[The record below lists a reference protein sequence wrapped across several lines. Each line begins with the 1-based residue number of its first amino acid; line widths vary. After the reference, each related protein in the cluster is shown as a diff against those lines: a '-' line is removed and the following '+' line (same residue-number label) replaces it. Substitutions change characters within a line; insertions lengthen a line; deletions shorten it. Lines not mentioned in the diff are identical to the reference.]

1 MVNEL
6 MFAVF
11 NAAAFGMA
19 IFVVAAGLTLIFGL
33 MRLLNMAQGGFFMI
47 GAYTAY
53 SVMGRDVQSLWLFLF
68 AALVG
73 GIVVALLGLVTDR
86 LVLRRLRNVD
96 PHYVLIATF
105 ALMMVCSGVTKLVW
119 GVDFFSVNP
128 PPGLDQ
134 PLNPFGMF
142 FSAYQIFVIAAG
154 VLVYIVLEVAIHRM
168 WFGKLMQALAAD
180 PWMAGVLGLNVS
192 FGIALS
198 VMASFFLA
206 GLAGGLLLPNQSL
219 STGLG
224 DSYLMF
230 AFFAVIIGGLGNIRG
245 AFIGSLV
252 LGLVQSLNTVLL
264 PSLPGLA
271 IYVVLAAFLLWKP
284 NGLFPAVGAQA
295 DSGSEAHGSGA
306 LHRPRIPRGVWQ
318 VLGVATVGILATLPL
333 WVNAGPL
340 YVVGTVLV
348 QVIFALSWNILF
360 GYTGLVSFGH
370 AGFFAIGAYLAALA
384 LRHIA
389 GVPFLGVLAT
399 AALFGACAAWV
410 VGVLALRRM
419 SGVFLAV
426 LTVALAEALRLIIGF
441 STLLGREDGITDIP
455 RPVLDL
461 GLLRIDLTSSSA
473 YYWFLLVATVLITAF
488 LWWLLHSRFGRTL
501 QTVRQDAERA
511 AFMGTNVARYRLAA
525 FVISGAVAA
534 VAGALYAPWSRIVT
548 VEEVHWLA
556 SAQPML
562 NTLLGGVSSFWGPVV
577 GAGLFAAITYATR
590 TLVGLSELIVGTGLL
605 AIILLAPNGAVGL
618 WRSVEERLWGRRP
631 AVPAGDA
638 AGDAAGEPVARE
650 ARVPAIGKL
659 EAGGAR

>member
-1 MVNEL
+1 MANEIL
-6 MFAVF
+6 FAFF

-19 IFVVAAGLTLIFGL
+19 IFLVAAGLTLIFGL
-33 MRLLNMAQGGFFMI
+33 LRLLNMAQGGFFMI

-53 SVMGRDVQSLWLFLF
+53 SVMGRDVQSLGMFLL
-68 AALVG
+68 AALAG
-73 GIVVALLGLVTDR
+73 GVVVAVLGLVTDR
-86 LVLRRLRNVD
+86 LVLRRLRHVD

-105 ALMMVCSGVTKLVW
+105 ALMMVCTGVTKLVW

-134 PLNPFGMF
+134 PLNPFGLF

-154 VLVYIVLEVAIHRM
+154 LVIYVLLEIAIHRM

-180 PWMAGVLGLNVS
+180 PWMSGVLGLNVS
-192 FGIALS
+192 FGVALS
-198 VMASFFLA
+198 VMASFMLA

-224 DSYLMF
+224 DSYLMY

-264 PSLPGLA
+264 PQVPGLA
-271 IYVVLAAFLLWKP
+271 VYVVLAVFLLCKP
-284 NGLFPAVGAQA
+284 SGLFPAVGSQDAGHHEA
-295 DSGSEAHGSGA
+295 GGGGS
-306 LHRPRIPRGVWQ
+306 LHRPQVPRPVWQ
-318 VLGVATVGILATLPL
+318 ALGTALVLLLATLPW
-333 WVNAGPL
+333 WVGAGPL
-340 YVVGTVLV
+340 YVVGTVLI
-348 QVIFALSWNILF
+348 QVVFALSWNILF

-370 AGFFAIGAYLAALA
+370 AGFFAIGAYLTALA
-384 LRHIA
+384 LRHVA
-389 GVPFLGVLAT
+389 GVPFLLVMGG
-399 AALFGACAAWV
+399 AALLGAAAAWL

-426 LTVALAEALRLIIGF
+426 LTVALAEALRLVIGF
-441 STLLGREDGITDIP
+441 SAFLGREDGITDIP

-461 GLLRIDLTSSSA
+461 LLLRVDLGSSNA
-473 YYWFLLVATVLITAF
+473 YYLFLLATCVLITGL

-501 QTVRQDAERA
+501 QTIRQDPERA
-511 AFMGTNVARYRLAA
+511 AFMGTPVASYRLAA

-534 VAGALYAPWSRIVT
+534 VAGCLYAPWSRIVT

-577 GAGLFAAITYATR
+577 GAGLFAAIAYATR
-590 TLVGLSELIVGTGLL
+590 TLVGLSELIVGCGLL

-618 WRSVEERLWGRRP
+618 WRSLEARLWGGRARTP
-631 AVPAGDA
+631 APPEPHSQA
-638 AGDAAGEPVARE
+638 AARAAVHPLR
-650 ARVPAIGKL
+650 
-659 EAGGAR
+659 AGGTP

>member
-53 SVMGRDVQSLWLFLF
+53 SVMGRDVQSLGMFLL

-105 ALMMVCSGVTKLVW
+105 ALMMVCTGVTKLIW

-154 VLVYIVLEVAIHRM
+154 LVVYIVLELAIHRM

-224 DSYLMF
+224 DSYLMY

-264 PSLPGLA
+264 PSVPGLA

-284 NGLFPAVGAQA
+284 SGLFPAVGAQA
-295 DSGSEAHGSGA
+295 EAGAEAHGSGA
-306 LHRPRIPRGVWQ
+306 LHRPRISRGVWQ
-318 VLGVATVGILATLPL
+318 VLGVATVGVLATLPL

-389 GVPFLGVLAT
+389 GVPFLGVLAG
-399 AALFGACAAWV
+399 AALLGAIAAWV
-410 VGVLALRRM
+410 IGVLALRRM

-441 STLLGREDGITDIP
+441 STFLGREDGITDIP
-455 RPVLDL
+455 RPALDF
-461 GLLRIDLTSSSA
+461 GLFRIDLASSNA
-473 YYWFLLVATVLITAF
+473 YYWFLLAATVLITAF

-577 GAGLFAAITYATR
+577 GAGLFATITYATR

-618 WRSVEERLWGRRP
+618 WRNVEERLWGRKPRGPVAAEPPKDARGP
-631 AVPAGDA
+631 AVAH
-638 AGDAAGEPVARE
+638 
-650 ARVPAIGKL
+650 L

>member
-1 MVNEL
+1 MINDL
-6 MFAVF
+6 LFAVF

-19 IFVVAAGLTLIFGL
+19 IFLVAAGLTVIFGL
-33 MRLLNMAQGGFFMI
+33 LRLLNMAQGGFFMI

-53 SVMGRDVQSLWLFLF
+53 SVMGRDVQSTGMFLL
-68 AALVG
+68 AALAG

-105 ALMMVCSGVTKLVW
+105 ALMMVCTGVTKLVW

-142 FSAYQIFVIAAG
+142 FSAYQIFVIGAG
-154 VLVYIVLEVAIHRM
+154 LLAYTVLEVGIHRM
-168 WFGKLMQALAAD
+168 WFGKLMQSLAAD
-180 PWMAGVLGLNVS
+180 PWMCGVMGLNVS
-192 FGIALS
+192 LGVALS

-206 GLAGGLLLPNQSL
+206 GMAGGLLLPNQSL

-224 DSYLMF
+224 DSYLMY

-264 PSLPGLA
+264 PSVPGLA

-284 NGLFPAVGAQA
+284 NGLFPAIGMNDDA
-295 DSGSEAHGSGA
+295 SHEAHATGT
-306 LHRPRIPRGVWQ
+306 HRPRISRGTWQ
-318 VLGVATVGILATLPL
+318 ALGAALIGVLAMLPV

-340 YVVGTVLV
+340 YVVGTVLI
-348 QVIFALSWNILF
+348 QVVFALSWNILF

-370 AGFFAIGAYLAALA
+370 AGFFAIGAYLAALV
-384 LRHIA
+384 LKNFA
-389 GVPFLGVLAT
+389 GFPFLAVLV
-399 AALFGACAAWV
+399 AAAVFGAAAAWLI
-410 VGVLALRRM
+410 GILALRRM

-426 LTVALAEALRLIIGF
+426 LTVALAEALRLVIGY
-441 STLLGREDGITDIP
+441 SSWLGREDGITDIP
-455 RPVLDL
+455 RPKLDL
-461 GLLRIDLTSSSA
+461 GIATIDISSFNG
-473 YYWFLLVATVLITAF
+473 YYWFLLAATVLITAV
-488 LWWLLHSRFGRTL
+488 LWWVLHSGFGRTL
-501 QTVRQDAERA
+501 QTIRQDAERA
-511 AFMGTNVARYRLAA
+511 TFMGTNVAAYRLAA
-525 FVISGAVAA
+525 FVLSGATAA
-534 VAGALYAPWSRIVT
+534 LAGALYAPWSRIVT

-562 NTLLGGVSSFWGPVV
+562 NTLLGGVSSFWGPIV
-577 GAGLFAAITYATR
+577 GAGLFATIAYSTR
-590 TLVGLSELIVGTGLL
+590 TLIGLSELIVGTGLL

-618 WRSVEERLWGRRP
+618 WRNLEERLWGP
-631 AVPAGDA
+631 PIAPPDKSAVPP
-638 AGDAAGEPVARE
+638 EHVQLVALKQE
-650 ARVPAIGKL
+650 
-659 EAGGAR
+659 GAR

>member
-1 MVNEL
+1 MANEL
-6 MFAVF
+6 LFAVF

-19 IFVVAAGLTLIFGL
+19 IFVVAAGLTVIFGL

-53 SVMGRDVQSLWLFLF
+53 SVMGRDVQSLWMFLL
-68 AALVG
+68 AALCG
-73 GIVVALLGLVTDR
+73 GVVVALLGLLTDR

-105 ALMMVCSGVTKLVW
+105 ALMMVCTGVTKLVW

-134 PLNPFGMF
+134 PLNPFGLF
-142 FSAYQIFVIAAG
+142 FSAYQLFVIAAG
-154 VLVYIVLEVAIHRM
+154 VVVYIVLEVAIHRL

-224 DSYLMF
+224 DSYLMY

-264 PSLPGLA
+264 PSVPGLA

-284 NGLFPAVGAQA
+284 SGLFPAVGAQA
-295 DSGSEAHGSGA
+295 EAGAESHGSGA
-306 LHRPRIPRGVWQ
+306 LHRPRIPRSAWQ
-318 VLGVATVGILATLPL
+318 AVGVATVGVLATLPL

-389 GVPFLGVLAT
+389 GVPFLGVLAG
-399 AALFGACAAWV
+399 AALLGAAAACV

-426 LTVALAEALRLIIGF
+426 LTVALAEALRLVIGF
-441 STLLGREDGITDIP
+441 STFLGREDGITDIP
-455 RPVLDL
+455 RPALDF
-461 GLLRIDLTSSSA
+461 GVLRIDLSSASA
-473 YYWFLLVATVLITAF
+473 YYWFLLVATLLITAF

-525 FVISGAVAA
+525 FIISGAVAA

-618 WRSVEERLWGRRP
+618 WRNLEERLWRHK
-631 AVPAGDA
+631 AVPPSAPKDVRAPHAGA
-638 AGDAAGEPVARE
+638 KFETGSAR
-650 ARVPAIGKL
+650 
-659 EAGGAR
+659 

>member
-1 MVNEL
+1 MANEIL
-6 MFAVF
+6 FAFF

-33 MRLLNMAQGGFFMI
+33 LRLLNMAQGGFFMI
-47 GAYTAY
+47 GAYVAY
-53 SVMGRDVQSLWLFLF
+53 SVMGRDVQSLGMFLL
-68 AALVG
+68 AALAG
-73 GIVVALLGLVTDR
+73 GVVTALLGLVTDR

-105 ALMMVCSGVTKLVW
+105 ALMMVCTGVTKLIW

-134 PLNPFGMF
+134 PLNPFGLF

-154 VLVYIVLEVAIHRM
+154 VVVYIVLEVAIHRM

-180 PWMAGVLGLNVS
+180 PWMSGVLGLNVS

-198 VMASFFLA
+198 VMASFLLA

-224 DSYLMF
+224 DSYLMY

-264 PSLPGLA
+264 PSVPGLA

-284 NGLFPAVGAQA
+284 NGLFPAVGMQA
-295 DSGSEAHGSGA
+295 EGAHESHGGGA
-306 LHRPRIPRGVWQ
+306 LHRPRVPRRVWQ
-318 VLGVATVGILATLPL
+318 GLGVLLVAVLASLPL
-333 WVNAGPL
+333 WVGAGPL

-370 AGFFAIGAYLAALA
+370 AGFFAIGAYLTALA
-384 LRHIA
+384 LRHVE
-389 GVPFLGVLAT
+389 GVPFLGVLAA
-399 AALFGACAAWV
+399 AALFGAVAAW
-410 VGVLALRRM
+410 GIGALALRRM
-419 SGVFLAV
+419 TGVFLAV

-441 STLLGREDGITDIP
+441 SSFLGREDGITDIP
-455 RPVLDL
+455 RPKL
-461 GLLRIDLTSSSA
+461 GLGVVQFDLTNSNA
-473 YYWFLLVATVLITAF
+473 YYLFLLAACVLITAL
-488 LWWLLHSRFGRTL
+488 LWWVLHSRFGRTL
-501 QTVRQDAERA
+501 QTIRQDPERA

-525 FVISGAVAA
+525 FVISGSVAA

-577 GAGLFAAITYATR
+577 GAGLFAAITYVTR
-590 TLVGLSELIVGTGLL
+590 TLVGLSELIVGCGLL

-618 WRSVEERLWGRRP
+618 WRSLEARLWGPRP
-631 AVPAGDA
+631 THEPQSPPRPVATGDVQPAG
-638 AGDAAGEPVARE
+638 GVR
-650 ARVPAIGKL
+650 
-659 EAGGAR
+659 

>member
-1 MVNEL
+1 MANEIL
-6 MFAVF
+6 FAFF

-33 MRLLNMAQGGFFMI
+33 LRLLNMAQGGFFMI
-47 GAYTAY
+47 GAYVAY
-53 SVMGRDVQSLWLFLF
+53 SVMGRDVQSLGMFLL
-68 AALVG
+68 AALAG
-73 GIVVALLGLVTDR
+73 GVVTALLGLVTDR

-105 ALMMVCSGVTKLVW
+105 ALMMVCTGVTKLVW

-134 PLNPFGMF
+134 PLNPFGLF

-154 VLVYIVLEVAIHRM
+154 VVVYIVLEVAIHRM
-168 WFGKLMQALAAD
+168 WFGKLMQALASD
-180 PWMAGVLGLNVS
+180 PWMSGVLGLNVS

-198 VMASFFLA
+198 VMASFLLA

-224 DSYLMF
+224 DSYLMY

-264 PSLPGLA
+264 PSVPGLA

-284 NGLFPAVGAQA
+284 NGLFPAVGMQA
-295 DSGSEAHGSGA
+295 EGAHEAHGGGA
-306 LHRPRIPRGVWQ
+306 LHRPRVPRRVWQ
-318 VLGVATVGILATLPL
+318 GLGVLLVAVLASLPL
-333 WVNAGPL
+333 WVGAGPL

-370 AGFFAIGAYLAALA
+370 AGFFAIGAYLTALA
-384 LRHIA
+384 LRHVE
-389 GVPFLGVLAT
+389 GVPFLGVLAA
-399 AALFGACAAWV
+399 AALFGAVAAW
-410 VGVLALRRM
+410 GIGALALRRM
-419 SGVFLAV
+419 TGVFLAV

-441 STLLGREDGITDIP
+441 SSFLGREDGITDIP
-455 RPVLDL
+455 RPKLGLGIVQLDL
-461 GLLRIDLTSSSA
+461 TNSNA
-473 YYWFLLVATVLITAF
+473 YYLFLLAACVLITGL
-488 LWWLLHSRFGRTL
+488 LWWVLHSRFGRTL
-501 QTVRQDAERA
+501 QTIRQDPERA

-525 FVISGAVAA
+525 FVISGSVAA

-590 TLVGLSELIVGTGLL
+590 TLVGLSELIVGCGLL

-618 WRSVEERLWGRRP
+618 WRSLETRLWGPRAPREPHSPPRP
-631 AVPAGDA
+631 VATGDVQPAG
-638 AGDAAGEPVARE
+638 GVR
-650 ARVPAIGKL
+650 
-659 EAGGAR
+659 

>member
-1 MVNEL
+1 MANEIL
-6 MFAVF
+6 FAFF

-33 MRLLNMAQGGFFMI
+33 LRLLNMAQGGFFMI
-47 GAYTAY
+47 GAYVAY
-53 SVMGRDVQSLWLFLF
+53 SVMGRDVQSLGMFLL
-68 AALVG
+68 AALAG
-73 GIVVALLGLVTDR
+73 GVVTALLGLVTDR

-105 ALMMVCSGVTKLVW
+105 ALMMVCTGVTKLIW

-134 PLNPFGMF
+134 PLNPFGLF

-154 VLVYIVLEVAIHRM
+154 VVVYIVLEVAIHRM

-180 PWMAGVLGLNVS
+180 PWMSGVLGLNVS

-198 VMASFFLA
+198 VMASFLLA

-224 DSYLMF
+224 DSYLMY

-264 PSLPGLA
+264 PSVPGLA

-284 NGLFPAVGAQA
+284 NGLFPAVGMQA
-295 DSGSEAHGSGA
+295 EGAHEAHGGGA
-306 LHRPRIPRGVWQ
+306 LHRPRVPRRVWQ
-318 VLGVATVGILATLPL
+318 GLGVLLVAVLASLPL
-333 WVNAGPL
+333 WVGAGPL

-370 AGFFAIGAYLAALA
+370 AGFFAIGAYLTALA
-384 LRHIA
+384 LRHVE
-389 GVPFLGVLAT
+389 GVPFLGVLAA
-399 AALFGACAAWV
+399 AALFGAAAAW
-410 VGVLALRRM
+410 GIGALALRRM
-419 SGVFLAV
+419 TGVFLAV

-441 STLLGREDGITDIP
+441 SSFLGREDGITDIP
-455 RPVLDL
+455 RPKL
-461 GLLRIDLTSSSA
+461 GLGVVQIDLTNSNA
-473 YYWFLLVATVLITAF
+473 YYLFLLVACVLITAL
-488 LWWLLHSRFGRTL
+488 LWWVLHSRFGRTL
-501 QTVRQDAERA
+501 QTIRQDPERA

-525 FVISGAVAA
+525 FVISGSVAA

-590 TLVGLSELIVGTGLL
+590 TLVGLSELIVGCGLL

-618 WRSVEERLWGRRP
+618 WRSLEARLWGPRP
-631 AVPAGDA
+631 AREPHSPPRPVATGDVQPAG
-638 AGDAAGEPVARE
+638 GVR
-650 ARVPAIGKL
+650 
-659 EAGGAR
+659 

>member
-1 MVNEL
+1 MANEIL
-6 MFAVF
+6 FAFF

-33 MRLLNMAQGGFFMI
+33 LRLLNMAQGGFFMI
-47 GAYTAY
+47 GAYVAY
-53 SVMGRDVQSLWLFLF
+53 SVMGRDVQSLGMFLL
-68 AALVG
+68 AALAG
-73 GIVVALLGLVTDR
+73 GVVTALLGLVTDR

-105 ALMMVCSGVTKLVW
+105 ALMMVCTGVTKLIW

-134 PLNPFGMF
+134 PLNPFGLF

-154 VLVYIVLEVAIHRM
+154 VVVYIVLEVAIHRM

-180 PWMAGVLGLNVS
+180 PWMSGVLGLNVS

-198 VMASFFLA
+198 VMASFLLA

-224 DSYLMF
+224 DSYLMY

-264 PSLPGLA
+264 PSVPGLA

-284 NGLFPAVGAQA
+284 NGLFPAVGMQA
-295 DSGSEAHGSGA
+295 EGAHEAHGGGV
-306 LHRPRIPRGVWQ
+306 LHRPRVPRRVWQ
-318 VLGVATVGILATLPL
+318 GLGVLLVAVLASLPL
-333 WVNAGPL
+333 WVGAGPL

-370 AGFFAIGAYLAALA
+370 AGFFAIGAYLTALA
-384 LRHIA
+384 LRHVE
-389 GVPFLGVLAT
+389 GVPFLAVLAA
-399 AALFGACAAWV
+399 AALFGAVAAW
-410 VGVLALRRM
+410 GIGALALRRM
-419 SGVFLAV
+419 TGVFLAV

-441 STLLGREDGITDIP
+441 SSFLGREDGITDIP
-455 RPVLDL
+455 RPKLGLGIVQLDL
-461 GLLRIDLTSSSA
+461 TNSNA
-473 YYWFLLVATVLITAF
+473 YYLFLLAACVLITAL
-488 LWWLLHSRFGRTL
+488 LWWVLHSRFGRTL
-501 QTVRQDAERA
+501 QTIRQDPERA

-525 FVISGAVAA
+525 FVISGSVAA

-590 TLVGLSELIVGTGLL
+590 TLVGLSELIVGCGLL

-618 WRSVEERLWGRRP
+618 WRSLEARLWGPRAPREPHGAPRP
-631 AVPAGDA
+631 VATGDVQPAG
-638 AGDAAGEPVARE
+638 GVR
-650 ARVPAIGKL
+650 
-659 EAGGAR
+659 

>member
-1 MVNEL
+1 VLKEL
-6 MFAVF
+6 LFAVF

-19 IFVVAAGLTLIFGL
+19 IFLVAAGLTLIFGL

-53 SVMGRDVQSLWLFLF
+53 SVMGRDVQSLGMFLF

-73 GIVVALLGLVTDR
+73 GITVALLGLVTDR

-105 ALMMVCSGVTKLVW
+105 ALMMVCTGVTKLIW
-119 GVDFFSVNP
+119 GVDFSSVNP

-134 PLNPFGMF
+134 PLNPFGLF
-142 FSAYQIFVIAAG
+142 FSAYQLFVIAAG
-154 VLVYIVLEVAIHRM
+154 LVIYALLEVAIHRM
-168 WFGKLMQALAAD
+168 WFGKLMQALAVD
-180 PWMAGVLGLNVS
+180 PWMSGVLGLNVS

-198 VMASFFLA
+198 VMASFLLA

-219 STGLG
+219 SIGLG
-224 DSYLMF
+224 DSYLMY

-264 PSLPGLA
+264 PSVPGLA

-284 NGLFPAVGAQA
+284 SGLFPGVGAQA
-295 DSGSEAHGSGA
+295 EAGGGESHGAGP
-306 LHRPRIPRGVWQ
+306 LHRPRIPRGAWQ
-318 VLGVATVGILATLPL
+318 ALGVATVGTLATLPL

-348 QVIFALSWNILF
+348 QVVFALSWNILF
-360 GYTGLVSFGH
+360 GYAGLVSFGH
-370 AGFFAIGAYLAALA
+370 AGFFALGAYLAALA
-384 LRHIA
+384 LRHVA
-389 GVPFLGVLAT
+389 GMPFLGVLGA
-399 AALFGACAAWV
+399 AALLGACAAWV
-410 VGVLALRRM
+410 IGVLALRRM

-441 STLLGREDGITDIP
+441 STFLGREDGITDIP
-455 RPVLDL
+455 RPTL
-461 GLLRIDLTSSSA
+461 GFGPVHIDIASSNA
-473 YYWFLLVATVLITAF
+473 YYWFLLAATVLITAF

-562 NTLLGGVSSFWGPVV
+562 NTLLGGVGSFWGPVV
-577 GAGLFAAITYATR
+577 GAGLFATITYATR
-590 TLVGLSELIVGTGLL
+590 TLVGLSELIVGAGLL

-618 WRSVEERLWGRRP
+618 WRGVEARLWG
-631 AVPAGDA
+631 G
-638 AGDAAGEPVARE
+638 
-650 ARVPAIGKL
+650 RVNPLAGKL
-659 EAGGAR
+659 EIGGAR

>member
-1 MVNEL
+1 
-6 MFAVF
+6 
-11 NAAAFGMA
+11 
-19 IFVVAAGLTLIFGL
+19 
-33 MRLLNMAQGGFFMI
+33 
-47 GAYTAY
+47 
-53 SVMGRDVQSLWLFLF
+53 
-68 AALVG
+68 
-73 GIVVALLGLVTDR
+73 
-86 LVLRRLRNVD
+86 
-96 PHYVLIATF
+96 
-105 ALMMVCSGVTKLVW
+105 
-119 GVDFFSVNP
+119 
-128 PPGLDQ
+128 
-134 PLNPFGMF
+134 
-142 FSAYQIFVIAAG
+142 
-154 VLVYIVLEVAIHRM
+154 
-168 WFGKLMQALAAD
+168 
-180 PWMAGVLGLNVS
+180 
-192 FGIALS
+192 
-198 VMASFFLA
+198 
-206 GLAGGLLLPNQSL
+206 
-219 STGLG
+219 
-224 DSYLMF
+224 
-230 AFFAVIIGGLGNIRG
+230 
-245 AFIGSLV
+245 
-252 LGLVQSLNTVLL
+252 
-264 PSLPGLA
+264 
-271 IYVVLAAFLLWKP
+271 VLAAFLLWKP
-284 NGLFPAVGAQA
+284 SGLFPAVGAQA
-295 DSGSEAHGSGA
+295 ESGGEAHGTGA

-318 VLGVATVGILATLPL
+318 VLGVATVGMLATLPL

-389 GVPFLGVLAT
+389 GVPFLGVLAA

-410 VGVLALRRM
+410 IGVLALRRM

-441 STLLGREDGITDIP
+441 STFLGREDGITDIP

-473 YYWFLLVATVLITAF
+473 YYWFLLVVTVLITAF

-511 AFMGTNVARYRLAA
+511 AFMGTHVARYRLAA

-638 AGDAAGEPVARE
+638 ADAPAARD
-650 ARVPAIGKL
+650 ARLPAVGKL

>member
-1 MVNEL
+1 MSNEIL
-6 MFAVF
+6 FAFF

-33 MRLLNMAQGGFFMI
+33 LRLLNMAQGGFFMI
-47 GAYTAY
+47 GAYVAY
-53 SVMGRDVQSLWLFLF
+53 SVMGRDVQSLGMFLL
-68 AALVG
+68 AALAG
-73 GIVVALLGLVTDR
+73 GVVVALLGLVTDR

-105 ALMMVCSGVTKLVW
+105 ALMMVCTGVTKLVW

-134 PLNPFGMF
+134 PLNPFGLF

-154 VLVYIVLEVAIHRM
+154 VAVYIVLEVAIHRM

-180 PWMAGVLGLNVS
+180 PWMSGVLGLNVS

-224 DSYLMF
+224 DSYLMY

-264 PSLPGLA
+264 PAVPGLA

-284 NGLFPAVGAQA
+284 NGLFPAVGMQA
-295 DSGSEAHGSGA
+295 EGAHEAHGGGA
-306 LHRPRIPRGVWQ
+306 LHRPRVPRRVWQ
-318 VLGVATVGILATLPL
+318 GLGVLLVAVLASLPL
-333 WVNAGPL
+333 WVGAGPL

-370 AGFFAIGAYLAALA
+370 AGFFAIGAYLTALA
-384 LRHIA
+384 LRHVE
-389 GVPFLGVLAT
+389 GVPFLGVLAA
-399 AALFGACAAWV
+399 AALFGAVAAWGI
-410 VGVLALRRM
+410 GVLALRRM
-419 SGVFLAV
+419 TGVFLAV

-441 STLLGREDGITDIP
+441 SSFLGREDGITDIP
-455 RPVLDL
+455 RPRL
-461 GLLRIDLTSSSA
+461 GLGFVQFDLTNSNA
-473 YYWFLLVATVLITAF
+473 YYLFLLVACVLITAL
-488 LWWLLHSRFGRTL
+488 LWWVLHSRFGRTL
-501 QTVRQDAERA
+501 QTIRQDPERA

-525 FVISGAVAA
+525 FVISGSVAA

-590 TLVGLSELIVGTGLL
+590 TLVGLSELIVGCGLL

-618 WRSVEERLWGRRP
+618 WRSLEARLWGPRP
-631 AVPAGDA
+631 PRAPHPAPRPVATGDAQPAG
-638 AGDAAGEPVARE
+638 GVQ
-650 ARVPAIGKL
+650 
-659 EAGGAR
+659 

>member
-1 MVNEL
+1 MLHEL
-6 MFAVF
+6 LFALF

-19 IFVVAAGLTLIFGL
+19 IFLVAAGLTLIFGL
-33 MRLLNMAQGGFFMI
+33 MRLFNMAQGGFFMI

-53 SVMGRDVQSLWLFLF
+53 SVMGRDVQSLGMFLF
-68 AALVG
+68 AALAG
-73 GIVVALLGLVTDR
+73 GVAVALLGLVTDR

-105 ALMMVCSGVTKLVW
+105 ALMMVCTGATKLIW

-128 PPGLDQ
+128 PPMLDQ
-134 PLNPFGMF
+134 PFSPFGLF
-142 FSAYQIFVIAAG
+142 FSAYQIFVIVAG
-154 VLVYIVLEVAIHRM
+154 LLVYVLLEVVIHRM
-168 WFGKLMQALAAD
+168 WFGKLMQALAVD
-180 PWMAGVLGLNVS
+180 PWMSGVLGINVS

-198 VMASFFLA
+198 VMASFLLA

-224 DSYLMF
+224 DSYLMY

-264 PSLPGLA
+264 PSAPGLA
-271 IYVVLAAFLLWKP
+271 IYVVLAAFLLCKP
-284 NGLFPAVGAQA
+284 SGLFPAVGAQTEMGGDPSHDA
-295 DSGSEAHGSGA
+295 GPP
-306 LHRPRIPRGVWQ
+306 HRPRIPRLAWQ
-318 VLGVATVGILATLPL
+318 VLGVAAVGVLAMLPL

-348 QVIFALSWNILF
+348 QVVFALSWNILF

-370 AGFFAIGAYLAALA
+370 AGFFALGAYLAALS
-384 LRHIA
+384 LRHVTGA
-389 GVPFLGVLAT
+389 PFLGVLGA
-399 AALFGACAAWV
+399 AALLGACAAWV

-419 SGVFLAV
+419 RGVFLAV

-441 STLLGREDGITDIP
+441 STFLGREDGITDIP
-455 RPVLDL
+455 RPTLNF
-461 GLLRIDLTSSSA
+461 GLLRIDLSSSNA
-473 YYWFLLVATVLITAF
+473 YYWFLLVATALITAF

-548 VEEVHWLA
+548 VEEVNWLA

-562 NTLLGGVSSFWGPVV
+562 NTLLGGVGSFWGPVI
-577 GAGLFAAITYATR
+577 GAGLFAAINYATR
-590 TLVGLSELIVGTGLL
+590 TLVGLSELIVGIGLL

-618 WRSVEERLWGRRP
+618 WRGVEDRLWGRGRNHSVADAQP
-631 AVPAGDA
+631 RAVPIDEIA
-638 AGDAAGEPVARE
+638 
-650 ARVPAIGKL
+650 
-659 EAGGAR
+659 AGGAR

>member
-1 MVNEL
+1 MTNDL
-6 MFAVF
+6 LFAVF

-33 MRLLNMAQGGFFMI
+33 LRLLNMAQGGFFMI
-47 GAYTAY
+47 GAYVAY
-53 SVMGRDVQSLWLFLF
+53 SVMGRDVQSLGMFLL
-68 AALVG
+68 AALAG
-73 GIVVALLGLVTDR
+73 GVVTALLGLVTDR

-105 ALMMVCSGVTKLVW
+105 ALMMVCTGVTKLIW

-134 PLNPFGMF
+134 PLNPFGLF

-180 PWMAGVLGLNVS
+180 PWMSGVLGLNVS

-198 VMASFFLA
+198 VMASFLLA

-224 DSYLMF
+224 DSYLMY

-264 PSLPGLA
+264 PSVPGLA

-284 NGLFPAVGAQA
+284 NGLFPAVGMQA
-295 DSGSEAHGSGA
+295 EGSHESHGSGA
-306 LHRPRIPRGVWQ
+306 MHRPRVPRAVWQ
-318 VLGVATVGILATLPL
+318 GLGVALVLVLASLPL
-333 WVNAGPL
+333 WIGAGPL

-370 AGFFAIGAYLAALA
+370 AGFFAIGAYLTALA
-384 LRHIA
+384 LRHVE
-389 GVPFLGVLAT
+389 GVPFLGVLAA
-399 AALFGACAAWV
+399 AALFGAVAAWAI
-410 VGVLALRRM
+410 GALALRRM
-419 SGVFLAV
+419 TGVFLAV

-441 STLLGREDGITDIP
+441 SSFLGREDGITDIP
-455 RPVLDL
+455 RPKL
-461 GLLRIDLTSSSA
+461 GLGFVQIDLTNSNA
-473 YYWFLLVATVLITAF
+473 YYLFLLTACVLITAL
-488 LWWLLHSRFGRTL
+488 LWWVLHSRFGRTL
-501 QTVRQDAERA
+501 QTIRQDPDRA

-590 TLVGLSELIVGTGLL
+590 TLVGLSELIVGCGLL

-618 WRSVEERLWGRRP
+618 WRNLEARLWGPRP
-631 AVPAGDA
+631 LREPQAPPRPVATGDAQPAG
-638 AGDAAGEPVARE
+638 GVR
-650 ARVPAIGKL
+650 
-659 EAGGAR
+659 

>member
-1 MVNEL
+1 VANDL
-6 MFAVF
+6 LFAVF

-47 GAYTAY
+47 GAYTSY
-53 SVMGRDVQSLWLFLF
+53 SVMGRDVQSLGMFLF

-73 GIVVALLGLVTDR
+73 GVVVALLGLVTDK
-86 LVLRRLRNVD
+86 LVLRRLRHVD

-105 ALMMVCSGVTKLVW
+105 ALMMVCTGATKLIW

-142 FSAYQIFVIAAG
+142 FSAYQIFVIVAG
-154 VLVYIVLEVAIHRM
+154 VLVYALLEVAIHRM

-180 PWMAGVLGLNVS
+180 PWMSGVLGLNVS

-198 VMASFFLA
+198 VMASFLLA

-224 DSYLMF
+224 DSYLMY

-264 PSLPGLA
+264 PSVPGLA

-284 NGLFPAVGAQA
+284 SGLFPAVGAHSE
-295 DSGSEAHGSGA
+295 SGPEAHGTGL
-306 LHRPRIPRGVWQ
+306 LHRPRISRSVWQ
-318 VLGVATVGILATLPL
+318 VLGVATVGVLATLPL

-348 QVIFALSWNILF
+348 QVVFALSWNILF

-370 AGFFAIGAYLAALA
+370 AGFFALGAYLAALA

-389 GVPFLGVLAT
+389 GVPFLGVLGG
-399 AALFGACAAWV
+399 AALLGAAAAWV

-455 RPVLDL
+455 RPALNF
-461 GLLRIDLTSSSA
+461 GLLRIDLASSNA

-511 AFMGTNVARYRLAA
+511 AFMGTNVASYRLAA

-534 VAGALYAPWSRIVT
+534 LAGALYAPWSRIVT

-562 NTLLGGVSSFWGPVV
+562 NTLLGGVGSFWGPVV
-577 GAGLFAAITYATR
+577 GAGLFATITYATR
-590 TLVGLSELIVGTGLL
+590 TLVGLSELIVGAGLL

-618 WRSVEERLWGRRP
+618 WRSLEERLWGRRAP
-631 AVPAGDA
+631 RTSEPGKSPPLVAPV
-638 AGDAAGEPVARE
+638 GEL
-650 ARVPAIGKL
+650 K
-659 EAGGAR
+659 AGGAR

>member
-1 MVNEL
+1 MINEL

-53 SVMGRDVQSLWLFLF
+53 SVMGRDVQSLWLFLL

-105 ALMMVCSGVTKLVW
+105 ALMMVCSGVTKLIW

-198 VMASFFLA
+198 VMVSFFLA

-224 DSYLMF
+224 DSYLMY

-264 PSLPGLA
+264 PSVPGLA

-284 NGLFPAVGAQA
+284 SGLFPAVGAQA
-295 DSGSEAHGSGA
+295 ESGSEAHGSGA

-318 VLGVATVGILATLPL
+318 VLGVATVGMLATLPL

-348 QVIFALSWNILF
+348 QVVFALSWNILF

-389 GVPFLGVLAT
+389 GVPFLGVLAA
-399 AALFGACAAWV
+399 AALFGACAAWLI
-410 VGVLALRRM
+410 GVLALRRM

-441 STLLGREDGITDIP
+441 STFLGREDGITDIP

-473 YYWFLLVATVLITAF
+473 YYWFLLVATVLITGF

-511 AFMGTNVARYRLAA
+511 AFMGTHVARYRLAA

-618 WRSVEERLWGRRP
+618 WRSVEERLWGRR
-631 AVPAGDA
+631 AGVPAGE
-638 AGDAAGEPVARE
+638 AGSGAAAGEARLPT
-650 ARVPAIGKL
+650 VGKL
-659 EAGGAR
+659 EAGGVR

>member
-1 MVNEL
+1 MANEIL
-6 MFAVF
+6 FAFF

-33 MRLLNMAQGGFFMI
+33 LRLLNMAQGGFFMI
-47 GAYTAY
+47 GAYVAY
-53 SVMGRDVQSLWLFLF
+53 SVMGRDVQSLGMFLL
-68 AALVG
+68 AALAG
-73 GIVVALLGLVTDR
+73 GVVTALLGLVTDR

-105 ALMMVCSGVTKLVW
+105 ALMMVCTGVTKLIW

-134 PLNPFGMF
+134 PLNPFGLF

-154 VLVYIVLEVAIHRM
+154 VVVYIVLEVAIHRM

-180 PWMAGVLGLNVS
+180 PWMSGVLGLNVS

-198 VMASFFLA
+198 VMASFLLA

-224 DSYLMF
+224 DSYLMY

-264 PSLPGLA
+264 PSVPGLA

-284 NGLFPAVGAQA
+284 NGLFPAVGMQA
-295 DSGSEAHGSGA
+295 EGAHEAHGGGV
-306 LHRPRIPRGVWQ
+306 LHRPRVPRRVWQ
-318 VLGVATVGILATLPL
+318 GLGVLLVAVLASLPL
-333 WVNAGPL
+333 WVGAGPL

-370 AGFFAIGAYLAALA
+370 AGFFAIGAYLTALA
-384 LRHIA
+384 LRHVE
-389 GVPFLGVLAT
+389 GVPFLAVLAA
-399 AALFGACAAWV
+399 AALFGAVAAW
-410 VGVLALRRM
+410 GIGALALRRM
-419 SGVFLAV
+419 TGVFLAV

-441 STLLGREDGITDIP
+441 SSFLGREDGITDIP
-455 RPVLDL
+455 RPKLGLGIVQLDL
-461 GLLRIDLTSSSA
+461 TNSNA
-473 YYWFLLVATVLITAF
+473 YYLFLLAACVLITAL
-488 LWWLLHSRFGRTL
+488 LWWVLHSRFGRTL
-501 QTVRQDAERA
+501 QTIRQDPERA

-525 FVISGAVAA
+525 FVISGSVAA

-590 TLVGLSELIVGTGLL
+590 TLVGLSELIVGCGLL

-618 WRSVEERLWGRRP
+618 WRSLEARLWGPRAPREPHSAPRP
-631 AVPAGDA
+631 VATGDVQPAG
-638 AGDAAGEPVARE
+638 GVR
-650 ARVPAIGKL
+650 
-659 EAGGAR
+659 

>member
-1 MVNEL
+1 MTNDIL
-6 MFAVF
+6 FAFF

-33 MRLLNMAQGGFFMI
+33 LRLLNMAQGGFFMI
-47 GAYTAY
+47 GAYVAY
-53 SVMGRDVQSLWLFLF
+53 SVMGRDVQSLGMFLLAVF
-68 AALVG
+68 TG
-73 GIVVALLGLVTDR
+73 GVVVALLGLVTDR

-105 ALMMVCSGVTKLVW
+105 ALMMVCTGVTKLIW

-134 PLNPFGMF
+134 PMNPFGLF
-142 FSAYQIFVIAAG
+142 FSSYQLFVIAAG
-154 VLVYIVLEVAIHRM
+154 VIVYLLLEIAIHRM

-180 PWMAGVLGLNVS
+180 PWMSGVLGINVS

-198 VMASFFLA
+198 VMASFMLA

-264 PSLPGLA
+264 PSVPGLA
-271 IYVVLAAFLLWKP
+271 IYVVLAGFLLWKP
-284 NGLFPAVGAQA
+284 NGLFPAVGLQA
-295 DSGSEAHGSGA
+295 DAGHEAHSSGDI
-306 LHRPRIPRGVWQ
+306 HRPHIPRRVWQ
-318 VLGVATVGILATLPL
+318 GLGTALLLVLASLPL
-333 WVNAGPL
+333 WVGAGPL

-370 AGFFAIGAYLAALA
+370 AGFFAIGAYLTALA
-384 LRHIA
+384 LRHVE
-389 GVPFLGVLAT
+389 GVPFLAVI
-399 AALFGACAAWV
+399 AAAAIFGAVAAWAI
-410 VGVLALRRM
+410 GVLALRRM
-419 SGVFLAV
+419 TGVFLAV

-441 STLLGREDGITDIP
+441 SSFLGREDGITDIP
-455 RPVLDL
+455 RPVLGL
-461 GLLRIDLTSSSA
+461 GFMQIDLASSNA
-473 YYWFLLVATVLITAF
+473 YYLFLLVACTLITAM

-501 QTVRQDAERA
+501 QTIRQDAERA
-511 AFMGTNVARYRLAA
+511 AFMGTHVARYRLIA
-525 FVISGAVAA
+525 FVISGSVAA
-534 VAGALYAPWSRIVT
+534 VAGSLYAPWSRIVT

-577 GAGLFAAITYATR
+577 GAGLFAGITYATR

-605 AIILLAPNGAVGL
+605 AIILLAPNGAVGM
-618 WRSVEERLWGRRP
+618 WRSLEARLWGAKAAGAPQRGSDP
-631 AVPAGDA
+631 SAGSQTQPAG
-638 AGDAAGEPVARE
+638 VAQ
-650 ARVPAIGKL
+650 
-659 EAGGAR
+659 

>member
-1 MVNEL
+1 MAGEL
-6 MFAVF
+6 LFAVF

-19 IFVVAAGLTLIFGL
+19 IFMVAAGLTLIFGL

-53 SVMGRDVQSLWLFLF
+53 SVMGRDVQSLGMFLF
-68 AALVG
+68 AALAG
-73 GIVVALLGLVTDR
+73 GVAVALLGLLTDW
-86 LVLRRLRNVD
+86 LVLRRLRKVD

-105 ALMMVCSGVTKLVW
+105 ALMMVCVGVTKLIW

-154 VLVYIVLEVAIHRM
+154 LVVYLVLEVAIHRM

-180 PWMAGVLGLNVS
+180 PWMSSLLGLNVS

-198 VMASFFLA
+198 VMTSFLLA

-219 STGLG
+219 SIGLG
-224 DSYLMF
+224 DSYLMY

-264 PSLPGLA
+264 PSVPGLA

-284 NGLFPAVGAQA
+284 SGLFPAIGTQA
-295 DSGSEAHGSGA
+295 ESGGGQSHDTGP
-306 LHRPRIPRGVWQ
+306 LHRPRIGRGVWQ
-318 VLGVATVGILATLPL
+318 ALGVATVGVLATLPL
-333 WVNAGPL
+333 WVGAGPL
-340 YVVGTVLV
+340 YVVGTVLI
-348 QVIFALSWNILF
+348 QVVFALSWNILF

-370 AGFFAIGAYLAALA
+370 AGFFALGAYLAALA
-384 LRHIA
+384 LRHVA
-389 GVPFLGVLAT
+389 DVPFLGVLGG
-399 AALFGACAAWV
+399 AALLSACAAWG

-426 LTVALAEALRLIIGF
+426 LTIALAEGLRLIISF
-441 STLLGREDGITDIP
+441 STFLGREDGITDIP
-455 RPVLDL
+455 RPKL
-461 GLLRIDLTSSSA
+461 GFGSLQVDLTSSNA

-511 AFMGTNVARYRLAA
+511 AFMGTDVARYRLVA
-525 FVISGAVAA
+525 FVISGAVAG
-534 VAGALYAPWSRIVT
+534 VAGALYAPWSRIIT

-562 NTLLGGVSSFWGPVV
+562 NTLLGGVGSFWGPVV
-577 GAGLFAAITYATR
+577 GAGLFATITYATR

-618 WRSVEERLWGRRP
+618 WRSAEERLWGRRADRLTRAAQVTEATQVQP
-631 AVPAGDA
+631 RDA
-638 AGDAAGEPVARE
+638 AASPV
-650 ARVPAIGKL
+650 

>member
-1 MVNEL
+1 MINDL

-11 NAAAFGMA
+11 NAVAFGMA
-19 IFVVAAGLTLIFGL
+19 IFLVAAGLTLIFGL
-33 MRLLNMAQGGFFMI
+33 LRLLNMAQGGFFMI

-53 SVMGRDVQSLWLFLF
+53 SVMGRDVQSLGTFLL
-68 AALVG
+68 ATLVG
-73 GIVVALLGLVTDR
+73 GVVVAALGLLTDR
-86 LVLRRLRNVD
+86 LVLRRLRKVD

-105 ALMMVCSGVTKLVW
+105 ALMMVCTGVTKLVW

-142 FSAYQIFVIAAG
+142 FSAYQLFVIGAG
-154 VLVYIVLEVAIHRM
+154 LITYAVLELAIHRL

-180 PWMAGVLGLNVS
+180 PWMSGVMGLNVS
-192 FGIALS
+192 FGVALS

-224 DSYLMF
+224 DSYLMY

-264 PSLPGLA
+264 PSVPGLA

-284 NGLFPAVGAQA
+284 NGLFPAVGMQD
-295 DSGSEAHGSGA
+295 DSSHETHAVGT
-306 LHRPRIPRGVWQ
+306 HRPRISRGTWQ
-318 VLGVATVGILATLPL
+318 AVGGALVAVLSTLPL

-340 YVVGTVLV
+340 YVVGTLLI

-370 AGFFAIGAYLAALA
+370 AGFFAIGAYLAALV
-384 LRHIA
+384 LKHVA
-389 GVPFLGVLAT
+389 GFPFLGVLA
-399 AALFGACAAWV
+399 AAAVLGAAAAWLI
-410 VGVLALRRM
+410 GILALRRM

-426 LTVALAEALRLIIGF
+426 LTVALAEALRLVIGF
-441 STLLGREDGITDIP
+441 SSWLGREDGITDIP
-455 RPVLDL
+455 RPQL
-461 GLLRIDLTSSSA
+461 GFGIFSIDISSSNG
-473 YYWFLLVATVLITAF
+473 YYWFLLAGTLLITGI
-488 LWWLLHSRFGRTL
+488 LWWVLHSGFGRTL
-501 QTVRQDAERA
+501 QTIRQDAERA
-511 AFMGTNVARYRLAA
+511 EFMGTNVAAYRLAA
-525 FVISGAVAA
+525 FVLSGAVAA
-534 VAGALYAPWSRIVT
+534 VAGAMYAPWSRIVT

-577 GAGLFAAITYATR
+577 GAGLFAAIAYSTR
-590 TLVGLSELIVGTGLL
+590 TLIGLSELIVGTGLL
-605 AIILLAPNGAVGL
+605 AIILLAPNGAVGM
-618 WRSVEERLWGRRP
+618 WRQLEERLWGGRKAP
-631 AVPAGDA
+631 APDKPAPEHLPL
-638 AGDAAGEPVARE
+638 AGLERE
-650 ARVPAIGKL
+650 A
-659 EAGGAR
+659 AR

>member
-1 MVNEL
+1 VANEL
-6 MFAVF
+6 LFAVF

-53 SVMGRDVQSLWLFLF
+53 SVMGRDVQSLWMFLL
-68 AALVG
+68 AALCG
-73 GIVVALLGLVTDR
+73 GVVVALLGLLTDR

-105 ALMMVCSGVTKLVW
+105 ALMMVCTGVTKLVW

-134 PLNPFGMF
+134 PMNPFGLF
-142 FSAYQIFVIAAG
+142 FSAYQLFVIAAG
-154 VLVYIVLEVAIHRM
+154 VVVYIVLEVAIHRL

-224 DSYLMF
+224 DSYLMY

-264 PSLPGLA
+264 PSVPGLA

-284 NGLFPAVGAQA
+284 NGLFPSVGAQ
-295 DSGSEAHGSGA
+295 SEAGSDSHGSGA
-306 LHRPRIPRGVWQ
+306 LHRPRIPRGAWQ
-318 VLGVATVGILATLPL
+318 VVGVATVGVLATLPL

-389 GVPFLGVLAT
+389 GVPFLGVLAG
-399 AALFGACAAWV
+399 AAVLGAVAAWV
-410 VGVLALRRM
+410 IGVLALRRM

-426 LTVALAEALRLIIGF
+426 LTVALAEALRLVIGF
-441 STLLGREDGITDIP
+441 STFLGREDGITDIP
-455 RPVLDL
+455 RPVLDF
-461 GLLRIDLTSSSA
+461 GVLRIDLSGSSA
-473 YYWFLLVATVLITAF
+473 YYWFLLVATLLITAF

-618 WRSVEERLWGRRP
+618 WRNLEERVWGRKSAAPGTAAASANDAR
-631 AVPAGDA
+631 VGPAGA
-638 AGDAAGEPVARE
+638 
-650 ARVPAIGKL
+650 KL

>member
-1 MVNEL
+1 MANEL

-53 SVMGRDVQSLWLFLF
+53 SVMGRDVQSLWMFLL

-86 LVLRRLRNVD
+86 LVLRRLRDVD

-105 ALMMVCSGVTKLVW
+105 ALMMVCTGVTKLVW

-154 VLVYIVLEVAIHRM
+154 LVVYIVLELAIHRM

-224 DSYLMF
+224 DSYLMY

-264 PSLPGLA
+264 PSVPGLA

-284 NGLFPAVGAQA
+284 SGLFPAVGTQ
-295 DSGSEAHGSGA
+295 GEAGGESHGSGA

-318 VLGVATVGILATLPL
+318 GLGVATVAVLATLPL

-389 GVPFLGVLAT
+389 GVPFLGVIAG
-399 AALFGACAAWV
+399 AAVLGAVAAWV
-410 VGVLALRRM
+410 IGVLALRRM

-426 LTVALAEALRLIIGF
+426 LTVALAEALRLVIGF
-441 STLLGREDGITDIP
+441 STFLGREDGITDIP
-455 RPVLDL
+455 RPALDF
-461 GLLRIDLTSSSA
+461 GLFRIDLASSDA

-618 WRSVEERLWGRRP
+618 WRNLEERLWGRKPQRAVPIDAGREGRVP
-631 AVPAGDA
+631 AVPDLEPGA
-638 AGDAAGEPVARE
+638 AR
-650 ARVPAIGKL
+650 
-659 EAGGAR
+659 

>member
-6 MFAVF
+6 LFAVF

-53 SVMGRDVQSLWLFLF
+53 SVMGRDVQSLGMFLF

-73 GIVVALLGLVTDR
+73 GVVVALLGLVTDK

-105 ALMMVCSGVTKLVW
+105 ALMMVCTGVTKLIW

-154 VLVYIVLEVAIHRM
+154 LLVYVLLEVAIHRM

-180 PWMAGVLGLNVS
+180 PWMSGVLGLNVS

-198 VMASFFLA
+198 VMASFLLA

-224 DSYLMF
+224 DSYLMY

-264 PSLPGLA
+264 PSVPGLA

-284 NGLFPAVGAQA
+284 SGLFPAIGAQA
-295 DSGSEAHGSGA
+295 ESGGESHGTGP

-318 VLGVATVGILATLPL
+318 VLGVATVGVLASLPL

-348 QVIFALSWNILF
+348 QVVFALSWNILF

-370 AGFFAIGAYLAALA
+370 AGFFALGAYLAAIA

-389 GVPFLGVLAT
+389 GVPFLGVLCG
-399 AALFGACAAWV
+399 AALLGACAAWV
-410 VGVLALRRM
+410 IGVLALRRM

-441 STLLGREDGITDIP
+441 STFLGREDGITDIP
-455 RPVLDL
+455 RPALDF
-461 GLLRIDLTSSSA
+461 GVLRIDLASSNA
-473 YYWFLLVATVLITAF
+473 YYWFLLAATVLITAF

-562 NTLLGGVSSFWGPVV
+562 NTLLGGVGSFWGPVV
-577 GAGLFAAITYATR
+577 GAGLFATITYATR

-631 AVPAGDA
+631 RRSADTPPRVA
-638 AGDAAGEPVARE
+638 PV
-650 ARVPAIGKL
+650 GKL